1 MGRGGL
7 LLLSGRDAPEIR
19 RPEALA
25 GALLRECGRRD
36 YGGVVLDF
44 EGPPSQ
50 DRRSFAAVL
59 GRQCAAAG
67 RTLYLPEAY
76 AGAALPCRVI
86 VNTAVSG
93 GSLEEH
99 LRECCRAYGGA
110 QNIALDLQ
118 RLRMGFPP
126 PADRGNLCLR
136 RRWKHGCRSGSLPSF
151 TPEICASGTLPARI
165 TAQLASSS
173 LTMQEP
179 CGRSCGWAGRW
190 GFPPRFSSGRRSGTS
205 LPDCFIGD
213 RKHSPEAGRPDDT
226 GCAEP
231 GTSGADRKNRG
242 CCTAPPVFRMRNQSS
257 RKTML
262 PGSADSMMA
271 RDFRLTPAA
280 RRRSPPP

>member
-1 MGRGGL
+1 MQIYLAASPGELREAAGFQTGIAHAAYRIGGDSALLSRNLLIPAASCPGRGAGMGRGGL

-76 AGAALPCRVI
+76 AGATLPCRVI

-118 RLRMGFPP
+118 RLRMAFPL
-126 PADRGNLCLR
+126 PAPSGQGEPLPQETLEAWLQERQPAVFYSRDLCVRYFTCTDHGTARFVLFDDAGTLR
-136 RRWKHGCRSGSLPSF
+136 QKLWLGRTLGVSAAFFQW
-151 TPEICASGTLPARI
+151 PEIRDIA
-165 TAQLASSS
+165 
-173 LTMQEP
+173 
-179 CGRSCGWAGRW
+179 AGL
-190 GFPPRFSSGRRSGTS
+190 F
-205 LPDCFIGD
+205 
-213 RKHSPEAGRPDDT
+213 H
-226 GCAEP
+226 
-231 GTSGADRKNRG
+231 RG
-242 CCTAPPVFRMRNQSS
+242 
-257 RKTML
+257 
-262 PGSADSMMA
+262 
-271 RDFRLTPAA
+271 
-280 RRRSPPP
+280 